1 MIDNENNVNKVIN
14 FWFKEC
20 KPIDWFKKDINFDLL
35 IKKKFL
41 KLVNLALNDKLS
53 DWRGTKEGSLALII
67 LLDQF
72 TRNIFRGNAKS
83 FSGDLAALKI
93 TLKCIER
100 KYLEIFDENRRQFL
114 LLPMMH
120 SEDIEIQNKSLPLFK
135 KYTNQKV
142 YNFANKHRDIISQF
156 GRFPHRNNLLKRK
169 STSEEIE
176 FLKQP
181 GSSF

>member
-1 MIDNENNVNKVIN
+1 MIVNEDNINRVIN

-20 KPIDWFKKDINFDLL
+20 KPSDWFKKDANFDLL
-35 IKKKFL
+35 IKNKFL
-41 KLVNLALNDKLS
+41 KLVNLALNNKLT
-53 DWRGTKEGSLALII
+53 DWVNTKEGSLALII

-83 FSGDLAALKI
+83 FSGDFHALKI
-93 TLKCIER
+93 TLNCIEK
-100 KYLEIFDENRRQFL
+100 KYLDNFDKNSRHFL
-114 LLPMMH
+114 LIPMMH
-120 SEDIEIQNKSLPLFK
+120 SEDIAIQNKSLPLFK

-142 YNFANKHRDIISQF
+142 YEFAIKHRDIISQF
-156 GRFPHRNNLLKRK
+156 GRFPHRNKVLERK
-169 STSEEIE
+169 STPKEIE

>member
-1 MIDNENNVNKVIN
+1 MVDNVNKVID

-41 KLVNLALNDKLS
+41 KLVNLALNNKLP

-83 FSGDLAALKI
+83 FSGDVNALKI
-93 TLKCIER
+93 TLKSIER
-100 KYLEIFDENRRQFL
+100 KYL
-114 LLPMMH
+114 
-120 SEDIEIQNKSLPLFK
+120 
-135 KYTNQKV
+135 
-142 YNFANKHRDIISQF
+142 
-156 GRFPHRNNLLKRK
+156 
-169 STSEEIE
+169 
-176 FLKQP
+176 
-181 GSSF
+181 